1 MKKFIFVHIAVYCIL
16 FACYGKGVQ
25 LQTHYKRNNDAE
37 KECSTVPIVVD
48 SLEVDKVMDIVSKLK
63 EVIEL
68 ERYYKIK
75 GRKAIILMQSPNKE
89 TDYFWIQVGFSTSY
103 RFEPIYNFYVSPK
116 NGNVFFYD
124 TTNDSVI
131 KIEDWRK
138 SVQKKLSRKQ
148 KVYK

>member
-1 MKKFIFVHIAVYCIL
+1 
-16 FACYGKGVQ
+16 
-25 LQTHYKRNNDAE
+25 
-37 KECSTVPIVVD
+37 
-48 SLEVDKVMDIVSKLK
+48 
-63 EVIEL
+63 
-68 ERYYKIK
+68 
-75 GRKAIILMQSPNKE
+75 MQSPNKE

-116 NGNVFFYD
+116 NCNVFFYD

-131 KIEDWRK
+131 KVEDWRK

>member
-1 MKKFIFVHIAVYCIL
+1 
-16 FACYGKGVQ
+16 
-25 LQTHYKRNNDAE
+25 
-37 KECSTVPIVVD
+37 
-48 SLEVDKVMDIVSKLK
+48 
-63 EVIEL
+63 
-68 ERYYKIK
+68 
-75 GRKAIILMQSPNKE
+75 MQ
-89 TDYFWIQVGFSTSY
+89 FSSY
-103 RFEPIYNFYVSPK
+103 FYVSPK